1 MERKETFRL
10 QMFPVLKKNSLI
22 QFDGMTDTAA
32 IHLCKEI
39 SEGRNQVPTYIPK
52 VNFSV
57 LHYSTNGCC

>member
-1 MERKETFRL
+1 MERKETLRL

-39 SEGRNQVPTYIPK
+39 SEGRNQV
-52 VNFSV
+52 
-57 LHYSTNGCC
+57 STRM